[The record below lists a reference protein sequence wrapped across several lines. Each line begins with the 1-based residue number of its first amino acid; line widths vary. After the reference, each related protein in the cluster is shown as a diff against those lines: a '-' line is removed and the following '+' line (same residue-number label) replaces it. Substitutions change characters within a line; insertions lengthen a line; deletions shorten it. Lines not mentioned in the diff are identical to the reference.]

1 MKNEP
6 LTGYLLHARAYQEK
20 RAIYQ
25 FFSAEHGVVHGV
37 GVRGMPSF
45 AVIELFAS
53 GQNTLKNFTQIHL
66 TTTSPPRSLGQNQ
79 YALLYLNELICRLIA
94 PENPCP
100 TLWQHYHDS
109 VTQLQD
115 ISHHDMGDD
124 RADNSTTHEMSKM
137 SKTYNMNKMKRTLRQ
152 FERALFDELGA
163 GIDWGVDETGQAID
177 VQAYYDFIPTR
188 GFVSTNGTGI
198 SGVVIRAV
206 GETYH
211 HQPSPTALALLG
223 QVHRAMIDHLLDYK
237 PLNSRKLWAEQVR
250 YRQLS

>member
-53 GQNTLKNFTQIHL
+53 GQNALKNFTQIHI
-66 TTTSPPRSLGQNQ
+66 TTTSPPRPLGQNQ

-100 TLWQHYHDS
+100 ALWQHYHDS
-109 VTQLQD
+109 ITQLQAV
-115 ISHHDMGDD
+115 SHDMSDGT
-124 RADNSTTHEMSKM
+124 AHEMD
-137 SKTYNMNKMKRTLRQ
+137 NMKQILRQ
-152 FERALFDELGA
+152 FERALFDELGV
-163 GIDWGVDETGQAID
+163 GIDWGADETGRAID

-188 GFVSTNGTGI
+188 GFVSTDGTGT
-198 SGVVIRAV
+198 SGAVIRAV
-206 GETYH
+206 SESDH

-223 QVHRAMIDHLLDYK
+223 QVHRAMIYYLLDYK

>member
-53 GQNTLKNFTQIHL
+53 GQNTLKNFTQIHI
-66 TTTSPPRSLGQNQ
+66 TTTSPPRPLGQNQ

-100 TLWQHYHDS
+100 ALWQHYHDS
-109 VTQLQD
+109 VTQLQAV
-115 ISHHDMGDD
+115 SHDMGNDKNNQTG
-124 RADNSTTHEMSKM
+124 NSTAHKM
-137 SKTYNMNKMKRTLRQ
+137 SNMNKMKRTLRQ
-152 FERALFDELGA
+152 FERALFDELGV
-163 GIDWGVDETGQAID
+163 GIDWGIDETGQAID
-177 VQAYYDFIPTR
+177 VQSYYDFIPTR
-188 GFVSTNGTGI
+188 GFVSTDDTGT
-198 SGVVIRAV
+198 SGAVIRAV
-206 GETYH
+206 SKTDH

-223 QVHRAMIDHLLDYK
+223 QIHRAMIDYLLDYK

>member
-53 GQNTLKNFTQIHL
+53 GQNALKNFTQIHI
-66 TTTSPPRSLGQNQ
+66 TTTSPPRPLGQNQ

-100 TLWQHYHDS
+100 ALWQHYHDS
-109 VTQLQD
+109 ITQLQAV
-115 ISHHDMGDD
+115 SHDMSDGT
-124 RADNSTTHEMSKM
+124 AHEMD
-137 SKTYNMNKMKRTLRQ
+137 NMKQILRQ
-152 FERALFDELGA
+152 FERALFDELGV
-163 GIDWGVDETGQAID
+163 GIDWGADETGRAID

-188 GFVSTNGTGI
+188 GFVSTDGTGT
-198 SGVVIRAV
+198 SGAVIRAV
-206 GETYH
+206 SETDH

-223 QVHRAMIDHLLDYK
+223 QVHRAMIDYLLDYK

>member
-53 GQNTLKNFTQIHL
+53 GQNALKNFTQIHI
-66 TTTSPPRSLGQNQ
+66 TTTSPPRPLGQNQ

-100 TLWQHYHDS
+100 ALWQHYHDS
-109 VTQLQD
+109 ITQLQAV
-115 ISHHDMGDD
+115 SHDMSDGT
-124 RADNSTTHEMSKM
+124 AHEMD
-137 SKTYNMNKMKRTLRQ
+137 NMKQILRQ
-152 FERALFDELGA
+152 FERALFDELGV
-163 GIDWGVDETGQAID
+163 GIDWGADETGRAID

-188 GFVSTNGTGI
+188 GFVSTDGTGT
-198 SGVVIRAV
+198 SGAVIRAV
-206 GETYH
+206 SESDH

-223 QVHRAMIDHLLDYK
+223 QVHRAMIDYLLDYK